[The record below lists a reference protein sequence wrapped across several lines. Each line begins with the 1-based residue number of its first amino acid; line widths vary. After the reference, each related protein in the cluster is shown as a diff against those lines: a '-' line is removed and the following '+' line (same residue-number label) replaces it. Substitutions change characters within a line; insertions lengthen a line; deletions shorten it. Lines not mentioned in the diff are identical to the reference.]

1 MILKPYDDLWTT
13 LNDHFIP
20 LYPIPSLE
28 TPMEHEV
35 EQKEEE
41 EKEVNVEEERE
52 ETPPIVQAWIRPY
65 FCMVVYILA
74 RVALWR

>member
-1 MILKPYDDLWTT
+1 MRWNRRK
-13 LNDHFIP
+13 
-20 LYPIPSLE
+20 
-28 TPMEHEV
+28 
-35 EQKEEE
+35 KEEE

-74 RVALWR
+74 RVAL